1 MSVIKVNNITNLDGT
16 SGPVIAGITTVSST
30 SHFVVPT
37 GRTGQRY
44 ADDGENIVRDGLVL
58 YLDAKYSYPSKTGIG
73 TTTSGAA
80 APAGSS
86 TDVDVNT
93 WYDISGSESQGE
105 LIGGVGYNAANGGS
119 LVFDGT
125 NDRVEI
131 TQYQPIHPKT
141 KDFTIEVWAK
151 ADASIIGN
159 SLYNDLFGANWKA
172 TGAIEF
178 RKTDTDKI
186 QFLAFNGSSTGAPIV
201 TSSNNITSSWVCYTG
216 TLNRQ
221 LKTISLYTN
230 GSLNTSS
237 TYTISEGDIN
247 YDFDNGATNDKIFFV
262 GARFRDQY
270 WKGNIAVVRFYH
282 KSLTAAEVLQN
293 FNATRSRYGI

>member
-1 MSVIKVNNITNLDGT
+1 MSELRVNNITNRDGKT
-16 SGPVIAGITTVSST
+16 GTVVAGIPQVTST
-30 SHFVVPT
+30 SHFVPPS

-44 ADDGENIVRDGLVL
+44 ADGGENIVRDGLVL
-58 YLDAKYSYPSKTGIG
+58 HLDAKYSYPSKSGITS
-73 TTTSGAA
+73 TTDSLD
-80 APAGSS
+80 P
-86 TDVDVNT
+86 DVYN
-93 WYDISGSESQGE
+93 WYDLSGSESHGE
-105 LIGGVGYNAANGGS
+105 LKSKTSGSGGPSYSSINGGC
-119 LVFDGT
+119 LVFDGS
-125 NDRVEI
+125 NDYVEI

-151 ADASIIGN
+151 IDASIIGN
-159 SLYNDLFGANWKA
+159 SLYNDLFGSNWKA

-201 TSSNNITSSWVCYTG
+201 TSSDNITSNWVCYTG

-237 TYTISEGDIN
+237 TYTIPEGDIN
-247 YDFDNGATNDKIFFV
+247 YDFDNGATNDKIFCV
-262 GARFRDQY
+262 GARYRDQV
-270 WKGNIAVVRFYH
+270 WKGNIAVARFYH

-293 FNATRSRYGI
+293 YNALKGRFGL

>member
-1 MSVIKVNNITNLDGT
+1 MSVIRVNNITNR
-16 SGPVIAGITTVSST
+16 SGSAGPTIAGVGIVSST
-30 SHFVVPT
+30 SYMVVPT

-44 ADDGENIVRDGLVL
+44 ADEGENIVRDGLVL
-58 YLDAKYSYPSKTGIG
+58 YLDAKHSYPSKTGIG
-73 TTTSGAA
+73 TTTSGASA
-80 APAGSS
+80 TAGSS
-86 TDVDVNT
+86 LDGEPYT
-93 WYDISGSESQGE
+93 WYDMSGYENHGQ
-105 LIGGVGYNAANGGS
+105 LVNNVGYNASNGGS
-119 LVFDGT
+119 LVFDGS
-125 NDRVEI
+125 NDYVEI

-151 ADASIIGN
+151 ADGSIIGD
-159 SLYNDLFGANWKA
+159 SVYRDFFGSNWKA

-178 RKTDTDKI
+178 RKTDTDKV

-201 TSSNNITSSWVCYTG
+201 TSSNNITSNWVCYTG
-216 TLNRQ
+216 TLNRD
-221 LKTISLYTN
+221 LKTISLYLN

-262 GARFRDQY
+262 GARYRDQV

-282 KSLTAAEVLQN
+282 KSLSAAEVSQN
-293 FNATRSRYGI
+293 FNANRSRFGI